1 MPPQLPLS
9 NGLTLQRRREE
20 TPTTH
25 QHPNLVAKLPGM
37 NCRLPHHV
45 EGVPSVGMNL
55 SDRDCRPLHAT
66 GTEPRIPSA
75 LACGSRSTPS
85 PPLSRRTRCR
95 TSRYMQPFLLQAQE
109 VPLRARIAGPSRVT
123 TDPQSRAFASKTI
136 HAHSPSPIHAP
147 RPADP
152 RSAAGRTRR

>member
-20 TPTTH
+20 PPTTH
-25 QHPNLVAKLPGM
+25 QHPKLVAKLPGM

-75 LACGSRSTPS
+75 F
-85 PPLSRRTRCR
+85 LSLREPINTKPA
-95 TSRYMQPFLLQAQE
+95 TFSQDT
-109 VPLRARIAGPSRVT
+109 VP
-123 TDPQSRAFASKTI
+123 
-136 HAHSPSPIHAP
+136 H
-147 RPADP
+147 
-152 RSAAGRTRR
+152 